1 MGGKALKEVE
11 TRRYERDEYLELE
24 REVLDKV
31 SSFLP
36 DDIRCEAIKAYHTKP
51 SFGDM
56 DIVIEHISSKE
67 HIEELFKQWG
77 VKEVSKNSNCWSTHY
92 NDFQVDFIFVEQEY
106 YQSTLDYFAYNDI
119 GNLLG
124 RISRRFDFK
133 LGHRGLNYMLMD
145 KTSLLKDINVT
156 NDYQEALEFIGYDYE
171 RFKRGFDTLEEM
183 FEYVIDN
190 KNFDPSVFALENRN
204 HDARMR
210 DAKRPNYNKFLKFI
224 EGKEF
229 PHVMP
234 INKEQAY
241 QRACETFPEFEA
253 EVKQVKHDL
262 KIKKMVKQK
271 FNGLTISEITGFKG
285 TELGLFYKFVNK
297 ESAKIQDFDDFVLR
311 STDEELDLFTKVVKS
326 RFDKDVGF
334 HSFIYEKSMMKYLKE
349 ELGCSTNQLKKI
361 GRSFETKNMMK
372 YSVTEGQPLGLV
384 PNGTAYIY
392 NANTYSAMLKSE
404 YGIDISS
411 KSLSLV
417 SCGLDRFKRFDIIE
431 SEKQIPSVIQSL
443 EDTRMRVKEKEN
455 IQKEKKKKKERNN
468 RFVNKINEV
477 LEDSGKKDFACIDI
491 EMYEKDHS
499 KLTEVGITYFDKK
512 GNIQTEHYLVQENL
526 DFRNG
531 EYVPDNRDNFNFGE
545 TKVAPLEEIVQIAK
559 ERLTDAKFIVGNV
572 VQEDLKHLFS
582 KQELD
587 KFREKCVDTSAML
600 SRIDNTHEDAKK
612 ERVNIL
618 RMCQYLNIKAENL
631 HNAGN
636 DSRCNFM
643 ALDKVID
650 IYQGKI
656 KHKSKQ
662 KP

>member
-11 TRRYERDEYLELE
+11 TRRYERDEYLKLE
-24 REVLDKV
+24 KEVLDKV

-145 KTSLLKDINVT
+145 QTSLLKDINVT
-156 NDYQEALEFIGYDYE
+156 NDYKEALEFIGYDYE
-171 RFKRGFDTLEEM
+171 RFRQGFDTLEEM
-183 FEYVIDN
+183 FEYVVDN
-190 KNFDPSVFALENRN
+190 VNFDPSVFAFENRN

-229 PHVMP
+229 PNVMP
-234 INKEQAY
+234 IDKQQAY
-241 QRACETFPEFEA
+241 ERACEIFPEFDA
-253 EVKQVKHDL
+253 EVKQVKHEL

-271 FNGLTISEITGFKG
+271 FNGSKISEITGFIG
-285 TELGLFYKFVNK
+285 TDLGLFYRFVNK
-297 ESAKIQDFDDFVLR
+297 ESAKISDFDDFVLR
-311 STDEELDLFTKVVKS
+311 STDEELDSFTKVVKS

-334 HSFIYEKSMMKYLKE
+334 HSFIFEKSMLKHLKE
-349 ELGCSTNQLKKI
+349 EFGYSTKQLKEISK
-361 GRSFETKNMMK
+361 SFETKNMMK
-372 YSVTEGQPLGLV
+372 YSFLEGQPLGLS

-392 NANTYSAMLKSE
+392 NANTYSAMLKAE
-404 YGIDISS
+404 HGIEISATQLS
-411 KSLSLV
+411 SIKCSL
-417 SCGLDRFKRFDIIE
+417 DKFKRFDVIE
-431 SEKQIPSVIQSL
+431 SEKQIPSVIQRL
-443 EDTRMRVKEKEN
+443 EETRLRVQEKAN
-455 IQKEKKKKKERNN
+455 IQKEKRQKKDRNKRFSN
-468 RFVNKINEV
+468 RINEV
-477 LEDSGKKDFACIDI
+477 LEDTSKKDFACIDM
-491 EMYEKDHS
+491 EMYEKDH
-499 KLTEVGITYFDKK
+499 KKVTEVGITYFDKNGK
-512 GNIQTEHYLVQENL
+512 IQTEHYLVQENL
-526 DFRNG
+526 ALRNG
-531 EYVPDNRDNFNFGE
+531 QYVVDNRDNFNFGE
-545 TKVAPLEEIVQIAK
+545 TKIASLEEIIKIAK
-559 ERLTDAKFIVGNV
+559 EKLSEVKYIVGNS
-572 VQEDLKHLFS
+572 VQDDLKRLFA
-582 KQELD
+582 EHEVER
-587 KFREKCVDTSAML
+587 FREKCVDTSAML
-600 SRIDNTHEDAKK
+600 SRIDDTHEDAKK
-612 ERVNIL
+612 EKVNIL
-618 RMCQYLNIKAENL
+618 RMCNYLNIEAKNL

-656 KHKSKQ
+656 KNKTKQ